1 VPQGIQRVTT
11 SVRRASTTGRGAV
24 VTKALI
30 AANVLVALGMLAQGA
45 LLTRPGGD
53 LYKWGALFITRVD
66 DADGSLI
73 GLSQGEWWRLLSS
86 AFLHAGI
93 IHLALNMYVLW
104 ILGAGLEEAMG
115 RARFLLVY
123 AVSGLAGSAG
133 ALLLSPTAITVG
145 ASGAV
150 FGLFGAGFVLERQAG
165 IRGGPVLGLIVI
177 NLAFT
182 FLIPGISIGGH
193 LGGLAGGA
201 LATLALARFG
211 RGHALYGRLGAFGIA
226 AVVAVGVLSIAV
238 AYWQVGRY
246 S

>member
-1 VPQGIQRVTT
+1 
-11 SVRRASTTGRGAV
+11 
-24 VTKALI
+24 
-30 AANVLVALGMLAQGA
+30 
-45 LLTRPGGD
+45 
-53 LYKWGALFITRVD
+53 
-66 DADGSLI
+66 
-73 GLSQGEWWRLLSS
+73 
-86 AFLHAGI
+86 
-93 IHLALNMYVLW
+93 
-104 ILGAGLEEAMG
+104 
-115 RARFLLVY
+115 
-123 AVSGLAGSAG
+123 
-133 ALLLSPTAITVG
+133 VG